1 MFETLGNIFKIKELR
16 KRIFF
21 TAFMLMIY
29 RLGAHIPIPGINVE
43 ALKEF
48 MVQFQGSLLGMI
60 DLFSGGTF
68 SQMTVFALGI
78 MPYISASIILQL
90 LTVVVPYLEKLSKEG
105 EQGRKKITQY
115 TRYGTVILSAIQAAG
130 ISWGLMNMSGGRPVV
145 LNPSWRFMALTILT
159 LTAGTSFIMW
169 IGEQISDRGIGN
181 GISLIIMAGI
191 VARLPDAMIKTIQQL
206 MTGEQQPLVIAIIL
220 VIIFVVTAGV
230 VIMQL
235 AERRIPIQYAKR
247 VRGRKI
253 YGGHSHHLPLKINTA
268 GVIPVIFASS
278 IIMFPAAIAK
288 FIDVPFMVS
297 FANNLSP
304 GRLVHDILYI
314 LAIIFFCYFY
324 TSIIFN
330 PEDIAENLRKSGGT
344 VPSYRAG
351 KNTAEHINKV
361 LSRVTLAGAIFL
373 AAVSVLPQF
382 LVSGIPVRDVPFIGE
397 YLYNY
402 FPNFLRHGFRVQ
414 FWFGGTALLIVVG
427 VALDTVQQIES
438 QLLMRHYSGF
448 AKKGKIRGRRN

>member
-1 MFETLGNIFKIKELR
+1 MLESITNIFKIKELR
-16 KRIFF
+16 NRILF

-29 RLGAHIPIPGINVE
+29 RLGAHIPIPGINVD
-43 ALKEF
+43 ALRQF
-48 MVQFQGSLLGMI
+48 MNQFQGTLLGMV

-68 SQMTVFALGI
+68 TKMTVFALGI
-78 MPYISASIILQL
+78 MPYISSSIILQL

-115 TRYGTVILSAIQAAG
+115 TRYGTVVLSAIQSAG

-145 LNPSWRFMALTILT
+145 NNPSWQFMILTILT
-159 LTAGTSFIMW
+159 LTAGTAFIMW
-169 IGEQISDRGIGN
+169 IGEQISERGIGN

-191 VARLPDAMIKTIQQL
+191 IARLPDAVIKTIQQL
-206 MTGEQQPLVIAIIL
+206 ISGEQKPFVVGVILIIIVL
-220 VIIFVVTAGV
+220 VTAGV
-230 VIMQL
+230 VVMQQ
-235 AERRIPIQYAKR
+235 AERRIPINYAKR
-247 VRGRKI
+247 IKGRKV
-253 YGGHSHHLPLKINTA
+253 YGGHSHFLPLKINTA

-288 FIDVPFMVS
+288 FIDLPIMHTIAS
-297 FANNLSP
+297 NLSP
-304 GRLVHDILYI
+304 GRLVYTILYI
-314 LAIIFFCYFY
+314 LSIIFFCYFY

-344 VPSYRAG
+344 IPSYRAG

-361 LSRVTLAGAIFL
+361 LTRVTLAGAIFL
-373 AAVSVLPQF
+373 AAVSVLPEF
-382 LVSGIPVRDVPFIGE
+382 LVYGIPVRDIPFIGE
-397 YLYNY
+397 FLYNF
-402 FPNFLRHGFRVQ
+402 FPDFLRNGFRVQ

-427 VALDTVQQIES
+427 VALDTVQQIEA

-448 AKKGKIRGRRN
+448 TKKGRIRGRRR